1 MTKQQEIEEMAE
13 VLSDDFCATFDD
25 GQGQDCSL
33 DCDKCRAHRVVE
45 AGYRKADEVRKE
57 TLKEIF
63 SWLHIRT
70 KNGRVIDDTVLIKT
84 AKETFGVEVDE

>member
-1 MTKQQEIEEMAE
+1 MDKEKEIDKMVEIAREYSKDIANTPYYKGVVTDMTA
-13 VLSDDFCATFDD
+13 LY
-25 GQGQDCSL
+25 
-33 DCDKCRAHRVVE
+33 E